1 MLAEHLSKEAVA
13 AVEMVKQSFNWTAVA
28 AVEISEDQMVI
39 QSVDWTAIAA
49 LVMSQCPVV
58 KLCSFCC

>member
-39 QSVDWTAIAA
+39 QSVDWT
-49 LVMSQCPVV
+49 VV
-58 KLCSFCC
+58 SVAEISKDPTFK